1 MVFYSYCDK
10 LICWWSA
17 SLVDWT
23 GIALAT
29 ANIQTND
36 LAFICAALPCGHSR
50 LAWSHINTEHL
61 NFQHTRQNSRALN
74 WFYRIDCKKRKIIHL
89 NYSATQTKSEPQCM
103 YTRTLRASGVCIL
116 LSALVYTKQER
127 LGRQV
132 QRNRRLK
139 KKEKSIPSLTPLPRV
154 VFICAPGVGN
164 LTWMA
169 LAAR

>member
-1 MVFYSYCDK
+1 MLVVSKPGWLNADRARHRKHSNKWSRFYLRC
-10 LICWWSA
+10 
-17 SLVDWT
+17 
-23 GIALAT
+23 IA
-29 ANIQTND
+29 
-36 LAFICAALPCGHSR
+36 FCGHSR

-103 YTRTLRASGVCIL
+103 YTRTLRAGGVCIL